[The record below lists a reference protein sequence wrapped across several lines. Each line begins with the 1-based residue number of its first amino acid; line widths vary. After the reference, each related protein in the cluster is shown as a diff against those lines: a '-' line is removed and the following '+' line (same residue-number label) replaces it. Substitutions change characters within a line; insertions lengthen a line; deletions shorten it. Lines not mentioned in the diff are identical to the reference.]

1 MRRITTKEVMSQL
14 TVTKNDI
21 DSLMRQVERLEEEL
35 RTLRMAMEGFRD
47 SEAQRRGVAA
57 FQVLDMGRVR

>member
-14 TVTKNDI
+14 TVSKNDI